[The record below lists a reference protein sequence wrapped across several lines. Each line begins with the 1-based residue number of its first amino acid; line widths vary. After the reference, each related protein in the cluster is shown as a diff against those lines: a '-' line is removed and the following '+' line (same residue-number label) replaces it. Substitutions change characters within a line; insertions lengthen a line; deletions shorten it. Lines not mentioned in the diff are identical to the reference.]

1 MIGRIV
7 ALLSAIF
14 GVIQHVLRERER
26 RITAE
31 EAARQRALDEEKAH
45 GETAISEDPSEWFI
59 GHFDGNASSG
69 DAGGVPPTV
78 PDVSAGACAPGEA
91 CARDPA
97 DG

>member
-1 MIGRIV
+1 MIARIV

-14 GVIQHVLRERER
+14 GVVQHVLRERER

-31 EAARQRALDEEKAH
+31 EAARQRALDEAKAH
-45 GETAISEDPSEWFI
+45 GETAISEDPSEWFV
-59 GHFDGNASSG
+59 GHFGGSASSG
-69 DAGGVPPTV
+69 DADGVRPTV
-78 PDVSAGACAPGEA
+78 PDVPSGACASGEA